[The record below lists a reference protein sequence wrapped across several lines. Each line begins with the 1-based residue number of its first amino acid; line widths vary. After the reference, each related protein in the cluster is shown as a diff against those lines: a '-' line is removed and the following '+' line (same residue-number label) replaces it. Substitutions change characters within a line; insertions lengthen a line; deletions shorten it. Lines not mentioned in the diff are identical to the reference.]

1 MEAIDPNDQTN
12 RLATEV
18 ILEKSKAL
26 KERTKLTN
34 EKLNQLKE
42 QADQMNAEK
51 QANQIEDQ

>member
-51 QANQIEDQ
+51 QANQIED